1 MPGLG
6 HVSVSL
12 IFWETINVL
21 PGPSFSRKISDNGIF
36 LRGFE
41 VSGEISLVPEDW
53 IEVCVLV
60 ELRTVR
66 IMTQGDSN
74 LRPLWQDQQP

>member
-1 MPGLG
+1 MQLFGNNVFNNSRILLPGLG

-41 VSGEISLVPEDW
+41 VSGEISLVPENS
-53 IEVCVLV
+53 IEVSVLV
-60 ELRTVR
+60 
-66 IMTQGDSN
+66 
-74 LRPLWQDQQP
+74 